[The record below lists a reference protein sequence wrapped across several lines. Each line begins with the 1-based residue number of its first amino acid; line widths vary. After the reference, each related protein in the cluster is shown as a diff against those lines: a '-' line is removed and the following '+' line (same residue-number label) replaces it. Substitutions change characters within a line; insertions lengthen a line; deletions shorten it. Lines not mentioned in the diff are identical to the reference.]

1 MKLICIRACYK
12 FKSIISIDT
21 IVLILQGSI
30 GFMSEFK
37 VGKINKNNT

>member
-21 IVLILQGSI
+21 IVLTLQGASVY
-30 GFMSEFK
+30 
-37 VGKINKNNT
+37 VGV